1 MGGICQ
7 VLGPPRFPDRIRG
20 EELVPDDALNLTRRA
35 IVEIIISR
43 VTARQGR
50 IVAGD
55 GLEASILMF
64 EERVGVR
71 LAVEQ
76 VDVSVE
82 NAQHQG
88 PPFSR
93 LRISTCFTTNAYG
106 A

>member
-35 IVEIIISR
+35 IVEIIISQ
-43 VTARQGR
+43 VTPRQGR

-82 NAQHQG
+82 NAQHHG
-88 PPFSR
+88 GLLLR
-93 LRISTCFTTNAYG
+93 LRIST
-106 A
+106 